1 MQTRRDSKQLH
12 GFKTTTKRCKNVPQT
27 DKATNRHQTTTNN
40 NNYKDTCD
48 DHKETMNTET
58 QNDQNYKLWEYKR
71 QEVTSKE
78 PTISLMRYKSF
89 EFVLCLYQSGGLTSE
104 DDFYM
109 SVPKS
114 PLSDYPSE
122 QKQSQQIIT
131 VG

>member
-1 MQTRRDSKQLH
+1 
-12 GFKTTTKRCKNVPQT
+12 
-27 DKATNRHQTTTNN
+27 
-40 NNYKDTCD
+40 
-48 DHKETMNTET
+48 
-58 QNDQNYKLWEYKR
+58 
-71 QEVTSKE
+71 
-78 PTISLMRYKSF
+78 MRYKSF

-114 PLSDYPSE
+114 PLSDYPSQ